1 MERNPDAVFWIALS
15 LVLGVVLL
23 AAALGPRDTE
33 EVRLGNKPE
42 GSTQG
47 HRAVSS
53 ASSQADVAAPV
64 PTETVPTDTAPTEP
78 APEDY
83 SPQPAPTD
91 TVPTDTEPLPAQ
103 PAPEDSSAQPPPRVT
118 SCPQDADRPSVI
130 CDKVPS
136 EFSAQPATLEDS
148 SGQPA
153 P

>member
-1 MERNPDAVFWIALS
+1 MERNPDAIFWIALG
-15 LVLGVVLL
+15 LALGVVLL

-47 HRAVSS
+47 HRAV
-53 ASSQADVAAPV
+53 ASSQADVTAPV

-91 TVPTDTEPLPAQ
+91 AVPTDTEPLPAQ
-103 PAPEDSSAQPPPRVT
+103 PAPEDSS
-118 SCPQDADRPSVI
+118 
-130 CDKVPS
+130 
-136 EFSAQPATLEDS
+136 TL
-148 SGQPA
+148 PA
-153 P
+153 PGPR